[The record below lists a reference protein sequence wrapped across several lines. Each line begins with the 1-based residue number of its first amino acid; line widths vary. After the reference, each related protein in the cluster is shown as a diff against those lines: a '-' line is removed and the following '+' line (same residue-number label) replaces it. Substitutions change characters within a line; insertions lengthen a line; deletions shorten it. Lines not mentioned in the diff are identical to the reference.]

1 MDRRSFLGL
10 GLGAAAA
17 VALPGEA
24 RADEASGGTV
34 AALDGAI
41 SGKDSPLF
49 SKVKFTPLTVAVGA
63 KKPFKVVH
71 CSDSHMAFMTVN
83 DLVGGM
89 KRDLEM
95 YDYRLKEMANGIPSL
110 AACVL
115 KARREKLPLFHTGDL
130 YDYESEAA
138 HFMAADAFGGLDDYV
153 YAPGNHEYHGHW
165 GGGIS
170 GAAVTTS
177 RQRLEKDVKMSVS
190 VSSLVLNG
198 VNFVAFDNGGL
209 SFGLEAKQL
218 SAIKREFEKGLPV
231 VLLCHLPL
239 YTKDLYEY
247 FTKSTGPRAGEKPI
261 KAETMPWILCGMH
274 AAEKPLLAY
283 LAKQPLLKAVLCGHL
298 HREYQFA
305 FTDKVTQYVAGATY
319 KGNAYEITFC

>member
-1 MDRRSFLGL
+1 MDRRSFLGF

-17 VALPGEA
+17 VSLPG
-24 RADEASGGTV
+24 RAQACGTSAGTV
-34 AALDGAI
+34 APLGGALG
-41 SGKDSPLF
+41 GVDSPLF
-49 SKVKFTPLTVAVGA
+49 GKVKFSPLKIEVGA
-63 KKPFKVVH
+63 KKPFRAVH

-89 KRDLEM
+89 KSDLEM
-95 YDYRLKEMANGIPSL
+95 YDYRLKEMANGVPSL

-115 KARREKLPLFHTGDL
+115 KARRENLPLFHTGDL

-138 HFMAADAFGGLDDYV
+138 HFMASDAFGGLADYV

-165 GGGIS
+165 GPGIS
-170 GAAVTTS
+170 GAAVAVS
-177 RQRLEKDVKMSVS
+177 RGRLEKDVGQPVS

-209 SFGLEAKQL
+209 SFGKEKEQFA
-218 SAIKREFEKGLPV
+218 AIRKEFARGLPV

-239 YTKDLYEY
+239 YTKELYAD
-247 FTKSTGPRAGEKPI
+247 FTEAKGVRAGEKPI
-261 KAETMPWILCGMH
+261 KKETMPWILCGMH
-274 AAEKPLLAY
+274 AAEKPLLGY

-298 HREYQFA
+298 HREYRFA
-305 FTDKVTQYVAGATY
+305 FTDKVFQYVAGATY

>member
-1 MDRRSFLGL
+1 MNGLGRREFLGL
-10 GLGAAAA
+10 GAGAAAF
-17 VALPGEA
+17 A
-24 RADEASGGTV
+24 RMPLF
-34 AALDGAI
+34 AAAKLDA
-41 SGKDSPLF
+41 KMAAADSPVLK
-49 SKVKFTPLTVAVGA
+49 KVKFSPLEIRVGA
-63 KKPFKVVH
+63 TKPFKVVH

-89 KRDLEM
+89 KRDLDM

-115 KARREKLPLFHTGDL
+115 KARRENLPLFHTGDL
-130 YDYESEAA
+130 YDYESEAT
-138 HFMAADAFGGLDDYV
+138 HFMAADAFDGLGTRL

-165 GGGIS
+165 GPGIS
-170 GAAVTTS
+170 GAAVAVS
-177 RQRLEKDVKMSVS
+177 RGRLEKDVGQSVS

-209 SFGLEAKQL
+209 SFGKEKEQL
-218 SAIKREFEKGLPV
+218 AAIKKEFAKGLPV

-239 YTKDLYEY
+239 YTKELYAD
-247 FTKSTGPRAGEKPI
+247 FTEAKGVRAGEKPI
-261 KAETMPWILCGMH
+261 KKETMPWILCGMH
-274 AAEKPLLAY
+274 AAEKPLLEY

-298 HREYQFA
+298 HREYRFA
-305 FTDKVTQYVAGATY
+305 FTDKVFQYVAGATY